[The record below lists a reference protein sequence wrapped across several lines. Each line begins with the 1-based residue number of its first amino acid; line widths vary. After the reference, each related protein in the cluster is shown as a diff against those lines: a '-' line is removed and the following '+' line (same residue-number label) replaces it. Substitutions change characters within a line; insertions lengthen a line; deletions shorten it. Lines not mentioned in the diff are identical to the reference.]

1 MSHSAIVVFTARS
14 PQRIVREGGSSSWVL
29 NAGRAEN
36 CDFLVCTQNQR
47 NSWGDATQ
55 EHGSAFLI
63 GRISGLE
70 PMPEE
75 NGQMRWLIAISEY
88 AFIDIANVWQGWR
101 NPVRYAT
108 LEDLGIDPQEI
119 DFQPMPPRT
128 GNAAEDVVVEGGDAD
143 SASPVGVV
151 EAVKPLSIPEAKL
164 GLAMMFGVS
173 ADAIEITIRG

>member
-1 MSHSAIVVFTARS
+1 MSHSAILVFTARS

-29 NAGRAEN
+29 NSARAEN

-55 EHGSAFLI
+55 EHGSVFLI

-88 AFIDIANVWQGWR
+88 AFIDTPNVWQGWR

-108 LEDLGIDPQEI
+108 LEDLGIDPTTI

-128 GNAAEDVVVEGGDAD
+128 ANAAGEPVMEDGDAD
-143 SASPVGVV
+143 SAPAEINQGVQD
-151 EAVKPLSIPEAKL
+151 LSIAQAKA
-164 GLAMMFGVS
+164 GLAAMFGVS
-173 ADAIEITIRG
+173 RDKIEITIRG

>member
-14 PQRIVREGGSSSWVL
+14 PQRIVREGGSASWVL

-36 CDFLVCTQNQR
+36 CDYLVCTQNQR

-70 PMPEE
+70 AMPEE

-88 AFIDIANVWQGWR
+88 AFIDTQNVWQGWR

-108 LEDLGIDPQEI
+108 LEDLGIDPDTI
-119 DFQPMPPRT
+119 DFKPMPPRSA
-128 GNAAEDVVVEGGDAD
+128 NAAEDAVLEGSDAD
-143 SASPVGVV
+143 SADSPDDGVI
-151 EAVKPLSIPEAKL
+151 ARALSIADAKT
-164 GLAMMFGVS
+164 GLALMFGVS
-173 ADAIEITIRG
+173 PDNIEIVIRG